1 MILARSAAASAAAL
15 VVVALSA
22 CGPRHVQAPA
32 PPGQTVV
39 ALLPDPEDGKVGAAV
54 ASNPSG
60 SVDLTSARAST
71 TVAPSQPPA
80 PVKVLTEA
88 DVNRLFGEALSALP
102 AAPQHFILY
111 FRFES
116 NELTDESRALLPK
129 VLDAVRQQ
137 PYPDVS
143 VVGHTDTT
151 GTSTGN
157 FELGLR
163 RANAIRER
171 LIEAGVRA
179 SLIEATSHGEA
190 DPLVKTADEV
200 LEPRNRRVEITVR

>member
-1 MILARSAAASAAAL
+1 MILARSAAASAVAL

-22 CGPRHVQAPA
+22 CGPRPAQAPS

-39 ALLPDPEDGKVGAAV
+39 VLLPDPEDGKVGAAV
-54 ASNPSG
+54 ATNPSG
-60 SVDLTSARAST
+60 SVDLTTARAST
-71 TVAPSQPPA
+71 TVSPNQPPA
-80 PVKVLTEA
+80 PVTVLTDA
-88 DVNRLFGEALSALP
+88 DVNRLVGDVLSSLP

-116 NELTDESRALLPK
+116 DELTDESRALLPK
-129 VLDAVRQQ
+129 VLAAVRQQ
-137 PYPDVS
+137 PFPDVS

-163 RANAIRER
+163 RANAIRAR
-171 LIEAGVRA
+171 LIEAGVSA
-179 SLIEATSHGEA
+179 SLVESTSDGEA
-190 DPLVKTADEV
+190 DPSIKTPDQV
-200 LEPRNRRVEITVR
+200 FEPRNRRVEITVR